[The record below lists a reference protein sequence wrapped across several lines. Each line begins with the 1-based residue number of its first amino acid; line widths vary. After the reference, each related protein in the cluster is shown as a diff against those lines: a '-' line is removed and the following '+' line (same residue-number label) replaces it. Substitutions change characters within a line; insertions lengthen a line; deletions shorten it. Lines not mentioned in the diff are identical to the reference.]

1 MRVLN
6 QVIVSKLQLLLFGML
21 ILSIVSSF
29 AVSAIEE
36 DVGPK
41 LKLSPEFCITSEDEL
56 MCELTLVLEWENERA
71 RPICILSDY
80 KKMAKWCAESADT
93 HSLTLNVQAT
103 DDIQFVMIDKETH
116 QTLAGVKLKVT
127 PAAEPKVRRRYR
139 NPWSLF

>member
-1 MRVLN
+1 MLN
-6 QVIVSKLQLLLFGML
+6 QVLVSLFRLLPIG
-21 ILSIVSSF
+21 ILTLSLLSG
-29 AVSAIEE
+29 SAIAADKDEE
-36 DVGPK
+36 LGSI
-41 LKLSPEFCITSEDEL
+41 LTLSPEFCITSADENV
-56 MCELTLVLEWENERA
+56 CKLTLVLEWENEFF

-80 KKMAKWCAESADT
+80 KEMAKWCAESAET
-93 HSLTLNVQAT
+93 HSLTLTISAT

>member
-1 MRVLN
+1 MSAYR
-6 QVIVSKLQLLLFGML
+6 LLPVGILSL
-21 ILSIVSSF
+21 ILLSGY
-29 AVSAIEE
+29 AVADDLDDEITS
-36 DVGPK
+36 K

-56 MCELTLVLEWENERA
+56 MCELTLVLEWENKDF

-80 KKMAKWCAESADT
+80 KEMAKWCAESADT
-93 HSLTLNVQAT
+93 HSLTLNIKAT

>member
-6 QVIVSKLQLLLFGML
+6 QVLVSILKLLPFGML
-21 ILSIVSSF
+21 TLYLMSGL
-29 AVSAIEE
+29 AVAAD
-36 DVGPK
+36 DVGAK
-41 LKLSPEFCITSEDEL
+41 LTLSPEFCITSEDEL
-56 MCELTLVLEWENERA
+56 MCELTLVLEWENEDF

-80 KKMAKWCAESADT
+80 KEMAKWCAESADT
-93 HSLTLNVQAT
+93 QSLTLNIKAT